1 MRLLALS
8 HIQNLIQVV
17 GCRDFFLQV
26 IERIEVDYQHWERFK
41 KTPRHATHVPGGVI
55 ELMPA
60 SDDHYYAMKY
70 VNGHPQ
76 NTSSGKPCVMAVG
89 LLTRVSDGMPLLFS
103 EMTILTAIR
112 TACTSALVAK
122 YCARPE
128 SKILG
133 CIGLGAQI
141 EFQIVAFQCLF
152 AITTVYLYDIDPGAV
167 EKTVANIQHL
177 GLQIVVADS
186 AQAVAKHADILT
198 TATAAK
204 EHAILLHREDIKPGT
219 HINAIGGDCPGK
231 TEWDIQEF
239 VEDTIVVEY
248 LPQAKIEGE
257 IQRLNDPD
265 SVHSLHTVI
274 EKGSTLRENAT
285 EITFFDSVGFALED
299 YSILRVVY
307 ALSQTHKIFA
317 SDDYIPTIENPK
329 DLFSLLLE

>member
-1 MRLLALS
+1 MQLLALS
-8 HIQNLIQVV
+8 HIQKLIQLI
-17 GCRDFFLQV
+17 GCHDFFLQV
-26 IERIEVDYQHWERFK
+26 IERIETDYHQWDRFE
-41 KTPRHATHVPGGVI
+41 KTARHATHVPGGVI

-60 SDDHYYAMKY
+60 SDDQYYAMKY
-70 VNGHPQ
+70 VNGHPK
-76 NTSSGKPCVMAVG
+76 NTPAGKLCVMAVG
-89 LLTRVSDGMPLLFS
+89 LLARVSDGMPLLFS

-122 YCARPE
+122 YSARPDSE
-128 SKILG
+128 TLG

-152 AITTVYLYDIDPGAV
+152 PIKTVYLYDIDSAAID
-167 EKTVANIQHL
+167 KAVANIQHL
-177 GLQIVVADS
+177 GVEVVVVSS
-186 AQAVAKHADILT
+186 AKAVAKEADILI

-204 EHAILLHREDIKPGT
+204 EHAVLLHREDIKPGT

-239 VEDTIVVEY
+239 IEDKILVEY
-248 LPQAKIEGE
+248 LPQAQIEGE
-257 IQRLNDPD
+257 IQRLRDVS
-265 SVHSLHTVI
+265 SVYALHTVI
-274 EKGSTLRENAT
+274 QRGTSIRENPT